1 MYFITH
7 FVIFIF
13 YYNVYYAFWSEFVS
27 LLAVP
32 KQININD
39 MKPLNGFPRSVG
51 IYFIIYYMYCH
62 IFIIDN
68 N

>member
-39 MKPLNGFPRSVG
+39 MKLIVVTEAFKWFS
-51 IYFIIYYMYCH
+51 
-62 IFIIDN
+62 
-68 N
+68 